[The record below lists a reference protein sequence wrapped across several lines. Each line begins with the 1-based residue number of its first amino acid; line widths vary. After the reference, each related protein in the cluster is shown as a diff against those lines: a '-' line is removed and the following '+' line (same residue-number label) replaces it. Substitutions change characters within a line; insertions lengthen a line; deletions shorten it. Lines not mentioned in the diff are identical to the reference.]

1 MILRSDGQEKYLK
14 NSKPAL
20 PILFSALVNLIGIP
34 SVVDLWSN
42 YLFRIA
48 STLSNPPWNREV
60 TKGKEQA

>member
-14 NSKPAL
+14 NSKL
-20 PILFSALVNLIGIP
+20 GLSILFDALVKSIGIP

-42 YLFRIA
+42 YLCRIA
-48 STLSNPPWNREV
+48 STLSNPLWNSEV